1 MCRVWV
7 ADVLSGNLLALTFAF
22 SLVAC
27 SDSDSVSRADSH
39 KEQPQ
44 DTAYI
49 HDTLVVHDTIF
60 VRDLDSLNTGD
71 STPVADSVH
80 VVDSTRIIDSLH
92 VVDSVRIVDSIR
104 IADSLNVIDSIRIV
118 DSVVVHDSVAV
129 HDVEFYLGE
138 CTGDSAGV
146 IKPATIGGK
155 EKFFVCDEQTH
166 LWREPAALDWN
177 NLYVRESAVSAFVTI
192 KTVMDELA
200 EGEKVVAMLRHAERG
215 DDYSSSGPLND
226 KGIEQAQTL
235 GEKLQGYDGIYYAA
249 SPAFR
254 THQTCSNIA
263 KGSGQA
269 DTTADTL
276 EFLGGTWFVKD
287 TVAYKKYKSDHD
299 GSWNVTTKWLYEGSY
314 ADAFYDLAPRSTEY
328 LDEYIIPAFERS
340 GKRYGIFIS
349 HDLLII
355 PLVSY
360 FSKNSIDLKYYSNK
374 RWLNYLAGIAVVLKP
389 DGTRRFYA
397 VKGLDSGS
405 MKN

>member
-7 ADVLSGNLLALTFAF
+7 ADVLSGNLLALTIAL

-27 SDSDSVSRADSH
+27 SDSDSVSRADNSDVLLR
-39 KEQPQ
+39 
-44 DTAYI
+44 DTTYI
-49 HDTLVVHDTIF
+49 HDTLIVHDTIF
-60 VRDLDSLNTGD
+60 VRDSDSLNTGD
-71 STPVADSVH
+71 SATVDDSVH
-80 VVDSTRIIDSLH
+80 IVDSTRVIDSLH

-118 DSVVVHDSVAV
+118 DSVVVHDSVAI

-146 IKPATIGGK
+146 IKPATINGE

-166 LWREPAALDWN
+166 LWRTPAALDWN
-177 NLYVRESAVSAFVTI
+177 NLYVRESAVSAFVSI
-192 KTVMDELA
+192 KTVMDGLA
-200 EGEKVVAMLRHAERG
+200 EDEKVVAMLRHAERG

-226 KGIEQAQTL
+226 DGIEQAQTL
-235 GEKLQGYDGIYYAA
+235 GEKLQGYDDIYYAA

-314 ADAFYDLAPRSTEY
+314 ADAFYELAPRSTEY
-328 LDEYIIPAFERS
+328 LDDHIIPAFERS

-360 FSKNSIDLKYYSNK
+360 FSKNSIDLKYYTNK
-374 RWLNYLAGIAVVLKP
+374 RWLNYLAGIAVVLRP